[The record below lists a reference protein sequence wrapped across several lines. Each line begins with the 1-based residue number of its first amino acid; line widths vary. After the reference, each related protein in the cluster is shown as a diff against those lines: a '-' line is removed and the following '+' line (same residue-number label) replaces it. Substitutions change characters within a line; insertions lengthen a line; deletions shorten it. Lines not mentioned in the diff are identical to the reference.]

1 MAAGG
6 GCPAGARHDTHRNI
20 QLLSEYSQKG
30 NGKESSVLTMVTAL
44 EEATHPSKAKLF
56 TVVSLKT
63 YTRQNMVSA
72 VKFPVYLFTQRPKK
86 A

>member
-6 GCPAGARHDTHRNI
+6 GCPAGADTTHRYM
-20 QLLSEYSQKG
+20 QLLSKYSQKG

-63 YTRQNMVSA
+63 YA
-72 VKFPVYLFTQRPKK
+72 
-86 A
+86 